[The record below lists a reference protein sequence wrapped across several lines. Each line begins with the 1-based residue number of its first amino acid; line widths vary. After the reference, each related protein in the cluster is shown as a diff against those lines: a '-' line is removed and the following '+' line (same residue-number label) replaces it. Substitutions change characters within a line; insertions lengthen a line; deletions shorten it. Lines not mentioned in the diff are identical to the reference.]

1 MGTTMRG
8 GYTGKILRVN
18 LTDKSTGTIP
28 TEKYEEYGG
37 GHGMGST
44 IFFDLVGE
52 QLPFEAFDP
61 HNLISGSWESMM
73 RSVVASASSHR
84 SSSTNTGHRS

>member
-1 MGTTMRG
+1 MTG

-18 LTDKSTGTIP
+18 LTNKSTSTIP

-37 GHGMGST
+37 GHGMGSA

-61 HNLISGSWESMM
+61 RN
-73 RSVVASASSHR
+73 
-84 SSSTNTGHRS
+84 SSS